1 MAAAL
6 AALLSCVPTIE
17 AQAQEKTTSGTGTP
31 LSVQLC
37 RGLPE
42 GQLLLIPVPASQRE
56 SRQESA
62 ATALARLANCE
73 NDADFLTRLGAALNT
88 LGRHD
93 EALEHL
99 ERALL
104 LRPDEPLARYSY
116 AWALA
121 ELGDTAAAR
130 ELLNELSPWAAPG
143 AQRDPLARARVQL
156 LSRLPSAPG
165 TSPGP
170 GHGAD
175 LAAYA
180 RRATTS
186 KAGDLTWHQGASR
199 SRLQAQWQLS
209 TGHESNLLGAPR
221 ATSLNLTITG
231 LPSGETVTINVPLD
245 ESVRA
250 QPGGYQQAAGQLRW
264 QHQRLNPLTDGPEG
278 TAINGADTPQ
288 DSAKPP
294 NRAPGLLPPRKWRL
308 WQWDGLLA
316 LRYRYAPS
324 TEGAG
329 YTQADAAVDVLSR
342 RVQVAPDGLQPSAW
356 APALQWPDSYAT
368 LGVTALQSESGVRY
382 ASAQAAAG
390 WQVPWQGACDLR
402 LGFEGQER
410 RYGSNPVLNGRY
422 VGAVGAWRCQVTSK
436 LTGPLG
442 LSLQLRSGR
451 DQPNDDARPGG
462 DQTQRGLRLGLN
474 GARWFVELDETQQA
488 DSSSYSPLIEAGAN
502 RNLRRTSARAE
513 WMQALPIAAW
523 RVVLGAEASVQRS
536 NIILFDTRNTGVYL
550 ALRGSSQ

>member
-17 AQAQEKTTSGTGTP
+17 AQAQEKTTFGTGTP

-165 TSPGP
+165 TSAGP

-175 LAAYA
+175 LAAHA

-186 KAGDLTWHQGASR
+186 NAGHLNWHQGASR

-209 TGHESNLLGAPR
+209 TGHESNLLGAPS

-245 ESVRA
+245 QSVRPR
-250 QPGGYQQAAGQLRW
+250 PGGYQQTAGQLRW
-264 QHQRLNPLTDGPEG
+264 QQQRLNPLAEG
-278 TAINGADTPQ
+278 VAGNGADALGDQ
-288 DSAKPP
+288 P
-294 NRAPGLLPPRKWRL
+294 NTLTTAHSLLPPRQWRL
-308 WQWDGLLA
+308 WEWDGLLA
-316 LRYRYAPS
+316 LRHRYAPS
-324 TEGAG
+324 AAGAG
-329 YTQADAAVDVLSR
+329 YTQADAAIDMLSR
-342 RVQVAPDGLQPSAW
+342 RVQVTPDGLQPSAW
-356 APALQWPDSYAT
+356 APALRWPDSYAT

-390 WQVPWQGACDLR
+390 WQLPWQGACDLR
-402 LGFEGQER
+402 LGLEGQER

-422 VGAVGAWRCQVTSK
+422 VGAVGVWRCLVASK
-436 LTGPLG
+436 STGPIG

-474 GARWFVELDETQQA
+474 GARWLVELDNTQQA
-488 DSSSYSPLIEAGAN
+488 DSGPYSALIEAGAS
-502 RNLRRTSARAE
+502 RSLRRTSARAE
-513 WMQALPIAAW
+513 WVQALPFTAL
-523 RVVLGAEASVQRS
+523 RFVLGTETSVQRS
-536 NIILFDTRNTGVYL
+536 NIVLFDTRNSSVYL